1 MLAIL
6 YLILA
11 CMTGF
16 VFLHALFRKT
26 FFEKPSGQNMI
37 WIAVPSAFGFGTL
50 LLTWPLYIL
59 AYFFHT
65 KMQAAKPLGPA
76 NLIVMLVSAL
86 IVAAYF
92 FVQKKKDGFRE
103 LKPVCDRKLFIR
115 EAILYAAVLLFV
127 TLSIFHVFFVTKDGT
142 ICAGY
147 TVFSD
152 YAPHVSM
159 IRSFSKQANFP
170 TQYPFYGGSDVKYH
184 FMFQF
189 LTGNLE
195 FLGLRLDFA
204 YNLPSILALVG
215 FLMLAT
221 QLSYRLFT
229 SFAAELFVPALF
241 FFRSGTAIVQFMI
254 EHLQSHDLIEAIKQN
269 RSFIGYTENENWGLW
284 NYNVYLNQRHL
295 AFGLLVAAAVI
306 WFFLFYADTA
316 CADSENGRLKWF
328 AARWSKKSAW
338 IFEDPLRALLLGVL
352 LGSATFWNGAAVIG
366 ALLILC
372 GMAVFSDHKLDYL
385 ILAISAVCV
394 SVLQTHVFIKESA
407 FKATFYWG
415 FILDE
420 PSLFGVLVYLGQI
433 MGITILGA
441 VVLQIL
447 LQKRQVRI
455 LLFCFLLPV
464 VFAFTISLTPD
475 VTVNQK
481 YIMIAAAF
489 LSIIWGGVLAALWK
503 KKAAGRACM
512 VLLLVLLTA
521 NGLYDF
527 LIIIRDNG
535 FDHSYQVDLNSDV
548 TAWLDENLTSEDLVL
563 APSSYTF
570 HEVPMS
576 GIMMYRGYAYYAW
589 SAGYDIEY
597 RSSVSTAIYT
607 TTDSEVIKE
616 LTKKEGID
624 YIIYDEY
631 GQTLDDSETLISEDA
646 IKEACELV
654 YTSKDSCIRIY
665 KVK

>member
-1 MLAIL
+1 P
-6 YLILA
+6 
-11 CMTGF
+11 
-16 VFLHALFRKT
+16 AL
-26 FFEKPSGQNMI
+26 
-37 WIAVPSAFGFGTL
+37 
-50 LLTWPLYIL
+50 
-59 AYFFHT
+59 
-65 KMQAAKPLGPA
+65 
-76 NLIVMLVSAL
+76 
-86 IVAAYF
+86 
-92 FVQKKKDGFRE
+92 VQDK
-103 LKPVCDRKLFIR
+103 KLFIR
-115 EAILYAAVLLFV
+115 EAVLYGVVLIFVAVSVFY
-127 TLSIFHVFFVTKDGT
+127 VFFATKDGT

-147 TVFSD
+147 TVFGD

-254 EHLQSHDLIEAIKQN
+254 EHLQSHDLIETIKQN

-284 NYNVYLNQRHL
+284 TYNVYLNQRHL

-385 ILAISAVCV
+385 ILAVCAVCV
-394 SVLQTHVFIKESA
+394 SFLQTHVFIKESV
-407 FKATFYWG
+407 FKATFFWG
-415 FILDE
+415 FLLND
-420 PSLFGVLVYLGQI
+420 PSLFGVLVYLARI
-433 MGITILGA
+433 MGITIVGA
-441 VVLQIL
+441 VIL
-447 LQKRQVRI
+447 LILLKKRQARI
-455 LLFCFLLPV
+455 LIFSFLIPV

-475 VTVNQK
+475 VTVNHK

-489 LSIIWGGVLAALWK
+489 LSVIWGGVLAALWT
-503 KKAAGRACM
+503 KKAIGRTCM
-512 VLLLVLLTA
+512 AVLLVLLIT

-535 FDHSYQVDLNSDV
+535 FDQSYHVNLNSDV
-548 TAWLDENLTSEDLVL
+548 TAWLDDNLTSEDLVL
-563 APSSYTF
+563 EPNGYTF

-576 GIMMYRGYAYYAW
+576 GIMMYEGWTYYAW
-589 SAGYDIEY
+589 SAGYDTDY
-597 RSSVSTAIYT
+597 RASISDAIYSA
-607 TTDSEVIKE
+607 TDSHVVDA

-624 YIIYDEY
+624 YIIYDDC
-631 GQTLDDSETLISEDA
+631 GMTLNDGETPICEDA
-646 IKEACELV
+646 IMEVGKLV
-654 YTSKDSCIRIY
+654 YTSKDFCIRVY
-665 KVK
+665 KVG

>member
-11 CMTGF
+11 CVTGF
-16 VFLHALFRKT
+16 VFLHALFPKAFLENT
-26 FFEKPSGQNMI
+26 SGQNMI
-37 WIAVPSAFGFGTL
+37 WVAAPVSFGFGTL

-65 KMQAAKPLGPA
+65 TMKVAKPLVPA
-76 NLIVMLVSAL
+76 NIVVMLVSAAVVCL
-86 IVAAYF
+86 YF
-92 FVQKKKDGFRE
+92 FLRMKKKDLRIPA
-103 LKPVCDRKLFIR
+103 LVQDKKLFIR
-115 EAILYAAVLLFV
+115 EAVLYGVVLIFVAVSV
-127 TLSIFHVFFVTKDGT
+127 FHVFFATKDGT

-159 IRSFSKQANFP
+159 IRSFSRQANFP
-170 TQYPFYGGSDVKYH
+170 TQYPFFGGSDVKYH

-195 FLGLRLDFA
+195 FLGLRLDLA
-204 YNLPSILALVG
+204 YNLPSILALLG
-215 FLMLAT
+215 FLILAT
-221 QLSYRLFT
+221 QFSYRLFT
-229 SFAAELFVPALF
+229 SFAAELPVPALF
-241 FFRSGTAIVQFMI
+241 FFRSGTALFQFVI
-254 EHLQSHDLIEAIKQN
+254 EHLRDHDLVNALRQN
-269 RSFIGYTENENWGLW
+269 ETFLGYTENENWGLW

-306 WFFLFYADTA
+306 WFFLFYLDKSCSDDKTKH
-316 CADSENGRLKWF
+316 LQWF
-328 AARWSKKSAW
+328 ANRWTTKSAW
-338 IFEDPLRALLLGVL
+338 SFEDPLRALLLGVL

-372 GMAVFSDHKLDYL
+372 GMAVFSDHKPDYL
-385 ILAISAVCV
+385 ILAISTVCV

-407 FKATFYWG
+407 FKATLYWG

-433 MGITILGA
+433 MGITIVGA
-441 VVLQIL
+441 VVLQLL

-455 LLFCFLLPV
+455 LIFSFLLPV
-464 VFAFTISLTPD
+464 VFAFTMSLTPD

-489 LSIIWGGVLAALWK
+489 LSIIWGGALDALRK
-503 KKAAGRACM
+503 KKIPGCIGMA
-512 VLLLVLLTA
+512 VLLILLIA

-527 LIIIRDNG
+527 RIILVDNG
-535 FDHSYQVDLNSDV
+535 FDHSYHVDLNSDV
-548 TAWLDENLTSEDLVL
+548 TAWLSENLTSDDLVL
-563 APSSYTF
+563 APNNYTF

-576 GIMMYRGYAYYAW
+576 GIMMYQGWAYYAW
-589 SAGYDIEY
+589 SAGYDTEY
-597 RSSVSTAIYT
+597 RAAISDAIYSA
-607 TTDSEVIKE
+607 TDSHVVDA

-624 YIIYDEY
+624 YIIYDDS
-631 GQTLDDSETLISEDA
+631 GKTLNDGETPICEDA
-646 IKEACELV
+646 IMEVGKLV
-654 YTSKDSCIRIY
+654 YTSKDLCIRVY
-665 KVK
+665 KVG